1 VPSIFAALAH
11 REFRLFWAG
20 AAMSVAGRQA
30 SMIATAWL
38 LYDITGSALQLG
50 YLGAVRAVPAFLLG
64 LVGGVLADRFDR
76 RKLLVVTTLM
86 SGVIWAGLAALV
98 LTDRVETW
106 HILGVTFLAGAIGA
120 FESPSRHSIFPN
132 LVERREL
139 TNAVALTTA
148 MDPAL
153 RIFVPVMAG
162 VLIDRVGSGYTGP
175 AAALFLVTALYTL
188 ASSLLMLVHAPE
200 VKRADSG
207 GFRGMV
213 DGAKHLWDDSL
224 VLFLLIMAF
233 LTAIFGVAYTTLLPI
248 FAYEISSD
256 SSGSVLGLFY
266 SVGGVGGLLGA
277 LLTGTG
283 RVTGRPGRFIVL
295 TSVLFGAGLI
305 GFALSPWFALSLA
318 LLFTASFANNAF
330 SVAAQSILQSRL
342 ADDFRGR
349 VMGFWGMQHSVLHSL
364 GSLEM
369 GGLASLIGAAG
380 AVIVGGVVVI
390 GFAVFVAAPNREL
403 RSLSMHG
410 PGRSTEASR

>member
-1 VPSIFAALAH
+1 MPSIFAALAH
-11 REFRLFWAG
+11 REFRLFWVG

-50 YLGAVRAVPAFLLG
+50 YLGAVRAVPAFVLG

-76 RKLLVVTTLM
+76 RRLLIVTTFA

-98 LTDRVETW
+98 LIDRVETW
-106 HILGVTFLAGAIGA
+106 HILAVTFLAGAIGA

-132 LVERREL
+132 LVERRNL

-148 MDPAL
+148 MDPAM

-175 AAALFLVTALYTL
+175 AAALFLVTGLYTL
-188 ASSLLMLVHAPE
+188 ASTLLMMVHSPE
-200 VKRADSG
+200 VKRAKSG
-207 GFRGMV
+207 GFRGLV
-213 DGAKHLWDDSL
+213 DGAKHLRDDSL

-248 FAYEISSD
+248 FADEISSAN
-256 SSGSVLGLFY
+256 SGSVLGLFY

-283 RVTGRPGRFIVL
+283 RVTGRPGRFIVF
-295 TSVLFGAGLI
+295 TSVLFGASLI
-305 GFALSPWFALSLA
+305 GFALSPWFGLSLA
-318 LLFTASFANNAF
+318 LLFIASLANNAF
-330 SVAAQSILQSRL
+330 SVAAQTILQSRL

-369 GGLASLIGAAG
+369 GALASLVGAAG
-380 AVIVGGVVVI
+380 AVIAGGAVVVA
-390 GFAVFVAAPNREL
+390 FAVFVAAPNRDL
-403 RSLSMHG
+403 RSLG
-410 PGRSTEASR
+410 ARSSGQPTEASR